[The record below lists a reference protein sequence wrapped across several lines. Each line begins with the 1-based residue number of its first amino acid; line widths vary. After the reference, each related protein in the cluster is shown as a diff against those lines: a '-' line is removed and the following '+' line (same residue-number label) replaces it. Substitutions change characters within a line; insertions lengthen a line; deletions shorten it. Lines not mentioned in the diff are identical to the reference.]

1 MYNGPFFIRGFMP
14 GMMPPIPQASPTIA
28 AGSRALAGAGA
39 GARGAGL
46 LGRLGSGFA
55 SLRSIN
61 WSGLINGTSKTL
73 GVINQTIPLV
83 KQVGPVMNNMK
94 SMLRVASAFKDE
106 TDNSNRRRNTYQKNT
121 LKNNTSK
128 NYIPNKNQNL
138 TQNNN
143 PSIDNFKNPTEDYSP
158 TFFIHS

>member
-14 GMMPPIPQASPTIA
+14 QMMPPLPQVSPMAASGA
-28 AGSRALAGAGA
+28 RALAGAGTT
-39 GARGAGL
+39 ARGAGL

-61 WSGLINGTSKTL
+61 WSSLINGTSKTL

-106 TDNSNRRRNTYQKNT
+106 TDNSRRRRNTYPNHTYQ
-121 LKNNTSK
+121 NNTSK
-128 NYIPNKNQNL
+128 KYPPTQIQNS
-138 TQNNN
+138 NN
-143 PSIDNFKNPTEDYSP
+143 PPLETNSPEDYSP